1 MQTCIVSWYTRYT
14 SQSEYQLP
22 PSGYG
27 YSEARMVVLR
37 KIKAFL
43 TRKSTTPVH
52 IALGLLIALAYPHFP
67 ALAITLF
74 ILFGVFELWQSIA
87 FWYFFSRR
95 PNINYSRYNDEG
107 YMDFWE
113 AFVGVAIGL
122 TILLAKLWI
131 IT

>member
-1 MQTCIVSWYTRYT
+1 
-14 SQSEYQLP
+14 
-22 PSGYG
+22 
-27 YSEARMVVLR
+27 MVVLR

-95 PNINYSRYNDEG
+95 METSQVYDINYSRYNDEG